1 MLILYEGGWTG
12 WKEGLGTSSCLQ
24 HLILFIFP
32 ASVELVWND
41 VDLSF
46 EVIIFCTSVRV
57 QVAAEYCKDTTLL
70 LMGVICLAASIEKW
84 NLHKRIALRMVMI
97 AGAKP
102 GMWASHF
109 CTFKHYNDGKC
120 SHNVRPPHTHT
131 HKSIKW
137 PPSCAG
143 WYWASCA
150 APYFSPCGSATH
162 PPQPWWCP

>member
-1 MLILYEGGWTG
+1 MLIPYEGGWTG
-12 WKEGLGTSSCLQ
+12 WKEGLGTSSCLLTS
-24 HLILFIFP
+24 HFVYGIYLISLKWCRLF
-32 ASVELVWND
+32 VWSD
-41 VDLSF
+41 H
-46 EVIIFCTSVRV
+46 FCNSVRV

-120 SHNVRPPHTHT
+120 SQNVFFPP